1 MVSLQRSSQLDPSSP
16 TTAVRA
22 DQPTALI
29 VADGSCPQIR
39 DLLARTALP
48 VLWLQ
53 ATDHPFD
60 ILSQELNWRRQL
72 GNPVANLHWISHG
85 SAGQLHVGNHTISSQ
100 SLIDRHQQLAQW
112 GLQKLMLWSCS
123 TGAESSFIS
132 LLEEFSGATVW
143 ASRLPLGQLG
153 HGFTHWKLTSRDDA
167 PSPQLP
173 INAQQLLSWP
183 HQLAAFPRSG
193 GGTLQDQGYAIT
205 SLSDNSSIVTGY
217 FNGTA
222 TFGSTTLTSAGS
234 KDVFIA
240 KLDSNGD
247 YVWAKQGGGSSDDT
261 TYGITSLSDNSS
273 IVTGRFSGSA
283 TFGSTTLTS
292 AGNDDV
298 FIAKLDSNGNYLWA
312 KRGGSNSDD
321 KGYAIT
327 SLSDN
332 SSIVTGEFQ
341 GTATFGSTTLTSA
354 GNNDVFIA
362 KLDSNGNY
370 LWAKRGGSS
379 SDDRGY
385 GITSL
390 SDNSSIV
397 TGFFN
402 GTATFGSTTLTSA
415 GSYDVFIAKLDSN
428 GNYLWAKRGGSSSDD
443 RGIAITS
450 LSDNS
455 SIVTGY
461 FNGTATFGSTTLT
474 SAGSKDVFIAKI
486 DGEGNYLWAK
496 QGGSSSADRGVA
508 ITSLSDNSSI
518 VTGDFYGT
526 ATFGSTTLTSA
537 GDKDVFIA
545 KLDSN
550 GDYLW
555 AKNAGGTGREIGRG
569 ISVLSDNSTIVTGD
583 FLYSATFGS
592 NTLTSAGSYDVFI
605 AKLDS
610 NGDWW
615 IDPAMTSASY
625 NASTGVLSVTGTN
638 FKVNAGA
645 DNDIDISKL
654 TLTGEGSS
662 TYTLTSDDVE
672 RTSATAFSVTLNAAD
687 QLQLAGLLNKNGTSS
702 GGSTTYNI
710 AAALNWNPGS
720 SSSPADSTGNAITVS
735 NVAAP
740 SLSSASYDDSSG
752 VLALTGSNLPAY
764 SGSSNDIDVSKLTI
778 TGGSGSTYTLTTGD
792 VELTS
797 ATAASITLN
806 STDQSNL
813 DSLLNKNGTASTQGT
828 TYNIAAADDWAP
840 GADSSVNIEDLT
852 GNAVTVSNIPNRT
865 PTGSVTIS
873 GTPTQ
878 GQTLTAA
885 NTLADADGLGTIT
898 NQWKRAGA
906 AISGATS
913 TSYELVQADVGS
925 AISVTASY
933 TDGGGTAESVTSTAT
948 SAVANVNDAPTG
960 SVTISGTP
968 TQGQTLTAA
977 NTLADADGL
986 GTITNQWKRAG
997 SSISGATSTS
1007 YELVQADVG
1016 SAISVTASYTDGGGT
1031 AESVTSTATSA
1042 VANVN
1047 DAPTGSVTISGTATQ
1062 GQTLTAANTLADAD
1076 GLGTIT
1082 NQWKRAGSSIS
1093 GATSTSY
1100 ELVQADVGS
1109 AISVTAS
1116 YTDGAGT
1123 AESVTSTATSA
1134 VANVNDAPTG
1144 SVTISG
1150 TPTQGQTLTASHTL
1164 ADADGLGTI
1173 AYGWRRSGTAINIP
1187 DPSSTTYTL
1196 VQADVGSAIS
1206 VTASY
1211 TDQQGTAES
1220 VSSSA
1225 TSAVKALVTPTPTPT
1240 PTPASDVSS
1249 SLNSNSNTAQ
1259 TLENLLIN
1267 GRRYWT
1273 HKVDSLINQSNF
1285 NFALLN
1291 DNDYLE
1297 VTGGKNNYANGNKG
1311 DDRFVL
1317 RAGQKGQYFGG
1328 KGADTFEVFGGID
1341 SYINGDKG
1349 ADQIILRGGLG
1360 RYLGGDDGD
1369 RIEVLAADSGSWVN
1383 GNRGN
1388 DFITGAAAGV
1398 TYRGGKDDD
1407 VLAVSQGDV
1416 WGDLGIDTFRG
1427 VSGDGYALIQDYT
1440 VGEDK
1445 IDLAMIQGGSWTNVD
1460 NGLMFTDLSG
1470 DQIMLLLGIKDSE
1483 QVTLI

>member
-1 MVSLQRSSQLDPSSP
+1 MTKHSRLPSSHLPSRRNPSASISSGMVSLQRSSQLDPSSP

-898 NQWKRAGA
+898 NQWKRAG
-906 AISGATS
+906 
-913 TSYELVQADVGS
+913 
-925 AISVTASY
+925 
-933 TDGGGTAESVTSTAT
+933 
-948 SAVANVNDAPTG
+948 
-960 SVTISGTP
+960 
-968 TQGQTLTAA
+968 
-977 NTLADADGL
+977 
-986 GTITNQWKRAG
+986 
-997 SSISGATSTS
+997 
-1007 YELVQADVG
+1007 
-1016 SAISVTASYTDGGGT
+1016 
-1031 AESVTSTATSA
+1031 
-1042 VANVN
+1042 
-1047 DAPTGSVTISGTATQ
+1047 
-1062 GQTLTAANTLADAD
+1062 
-1076 GLGTIT
+1076 
-1082 NQWKRAGSSIS
+1082 SSIS

>member
-898 NQWKRAGA
+898 NQWKRAG
-906 AISGATS
+906 
-913 TSYELVQADVGS
+913 
-925 AISVTASY
+925 
-933 TDGGGTAESVTSTAT
+933 
-948 SAVANVNDAPTG
+948 
-960 SVTISGTP
+960 
-968 TQGQTLTAA
+968 
-977 NTLADADGL
+977 
-986 GTITNQWKRAG
+986 
-997 SSISGATSTS
+997 
-1007 YELVQADVG
+1007 
-1016 SAISVTASYTDGGGT
+1016 
-1031 AESVTSTATSA
+1031 
-1042 VANVN
+1042 
-1047 DAPTGSVTISGTATQ
+1047 
-1062 GQTLTAANTLADAD
+1062 
-1076 GLGTIT
+1076 
-1082 NQWKRAGSSIS
+1082 SSIS